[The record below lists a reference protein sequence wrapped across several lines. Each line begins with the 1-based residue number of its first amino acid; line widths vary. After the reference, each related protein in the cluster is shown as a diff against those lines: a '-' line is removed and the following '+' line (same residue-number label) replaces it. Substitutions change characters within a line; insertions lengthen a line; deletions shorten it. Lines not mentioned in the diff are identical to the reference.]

1 MREAPPNLASI
12 VFSEMLSR
20 ALRDAEPSTREAAP
34 SPPAGLK
41 RTPTFAHKPE
51 VSVPLQHDLSQQH
64 PPISAAERLRALA
77 DAAETGAIEFDVYG
91 QGAALQAFEQQVA
104 QLLGKEAGCFFA
116 TGTGAQHAA
125 LLALTPDVD
134 RPTVLLH
141 PTSHLVHLDCL
152 RDGPMQDA
160 QFENTAASNLAL
172 VTARKCGDV
181 ARVLSF
187 DDVRRALAPDVKAA
201 AATRPDVLVVE
212 LPMRMLGG
220 ATPSLDDLQKLSAL
234 CRASGVKLHLDGAR
248 LWEALP
254 AYPALGSDISALAAL
269 FDSVYVSFYKG
280 IGAMGCAMLTGDAKT
295 IEAARRWQKRRG
307 GDLFC
312 RGPLALDCQLRL
324 NGLLSP
330 MPPPSRGGTG
340 GNLALVQAA
349 CAAAATAAAPGI
361 TPERAALAGVFGAR
375 CERLRR
381 YVQLASAEA
390 AAALPEGRGDRPVVL
405 FSPRV
410 PQCGM
415 VHGYVRG
422 PPAARGTCAGLQA
435 CHDAA
440 MAKSGVRLWGKL
452 RGPGHA
458 SLPGEPAFDN
468 PPEFLREHEWH
479 YFEWSIGAA
488 NSDLPDEAVRAG
500 WRAFLEEHAA
510 WMERF
515 AEDVKDTYLVD
526 SCVVS

>member
-1 MREAPPNLASI
+1 
-12 VFSEMLSR
+12 MLGR
-20 ALRDAEPSTREAAP
+20 ALRDASPSSRATGS

-41 RTPTFAHKPE
+41 RTPTFALARKPE
-51 VSVPLQHDLSQQH
+51 GSVPLQHDLSQQH
-64 PPISAAERLRALA
+64 PPVSAAERLRAMA
-77 DAAETGAIEFDVYG
+77 DAAETGSIAFDVYG

-125 LLALTPDVD
+125 LLALAPDVAK
-134 RPTVLLH
+134 PTVLLH

-152 RDGPMQDA
+152 RDGPMQST
-160 QFENTAASNLAL
+160 QFDDTAALNL
-172 VTARKCGDV
+172 VGFTARKCGEV

-187 DDVRRALAPDVKAA
+187 DDVRRALAPEI
-201 AATRPDVLVVE
+201 TTCPDVLVVE

-220 ATPSLDDLQKLSAL
+220 ATPSLEDLRKLSAL
-234 CRASGVKLHLDGAR
+234 CRARGVKLHMDGAR

-254 AYPALGSDISALAAL
+254 AYPALGSDIAALAAL

-280 IGAMGCAMLTGDAKT
+280 IGAMGCAMLTGDART
-295 IEAARRWQKRRG
+295 IEAARKWQKRRG

-330 MPPPSRGGTG
+330 TPPPSRGGAG
-340 GNLALVQAA
+340 GDLVLVQAA
-349 CAAAATAAAPGI
+349 CAAAAAAAAPGI

-381 YVQLASAEA
+381 YVQIASAEA

-410 PQCGM
+410 PRCGM
-415 VHGYVRG
+415 VHCYVRG
-422 PPAARGTCAGLQA
+422 PKGGTGTCAGLEA
-435 CHDAA
+435 CHEAA

-468 PPEFLREHEWH
+468 PSELVREHEWH
-479 YFEWSIGAA
+479 YFEWSLGAA

-510 WMERF
+510 WQVRY
-515 AEDVKDTYLVD
+515 AEDVRDTYLVD